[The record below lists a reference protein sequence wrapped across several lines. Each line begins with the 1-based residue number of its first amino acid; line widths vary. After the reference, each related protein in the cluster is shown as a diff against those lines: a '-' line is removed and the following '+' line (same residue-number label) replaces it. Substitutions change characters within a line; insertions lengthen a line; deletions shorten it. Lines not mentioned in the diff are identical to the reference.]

1 MVYCIETNTKMFE
14 ITVPIWGPM
23 SAFLVFENLLV
34 RYLGQKF
41 SKLSFFNHIWSHL
54 PGVNGFL
61 LEPFMTCNNFCHSL
75 WRILATRCNGV
86 DECIDGID
94 EAGCQNDDIIGLIM
108 ICIMFLAII
117 VMWIATHLKF
127 AGNDDSRESIFD
139 PNWIDAK
146 GDKLSGFKV
155 SFKKWRIILI
165 LTLLFFRIK
174 QILLI

>member
-1 MVYCIETNTKMFE
+1 MDGFLFFE
-14 ITVPIWGPM
+14 SGQVRYRRQNFLILVSNDPIW
-23 SAFLVFENLLV
+23 VEET
-34 RYLGQKF
+34 
-41 SKLSFFNHIWSHL
+41 W
-54 PGVNGFL
+54 VNGFL

-94 EAGCQNDDIIGLIM
+94 EAGCQNDDMIGLIM